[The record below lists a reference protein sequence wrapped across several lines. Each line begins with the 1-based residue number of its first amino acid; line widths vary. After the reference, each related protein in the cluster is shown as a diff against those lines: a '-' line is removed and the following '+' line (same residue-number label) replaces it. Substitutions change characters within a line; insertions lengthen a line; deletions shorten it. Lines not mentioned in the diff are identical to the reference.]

1 MTAYLIR
8 RLGSTLFA
16 IWAIATLVFLLVRVT
31 GDPAVL
37 LLSEQYTAADLVRV
51 RHRLGLD
58 QPLAGQYARFLAG
71 VPRLDFGR
79 SYRFDQPAR
88 ELVVERFP
96 ATLMLAVAALGIALV
111 ASVPL
116 GVLSAARRNSAFD
129 VSVSFF
135 SFLGFAV
142 PTFWL
147 GTMLLILFGVVLR
160 WLPTSGFGSWRHLV
174 LPAVTLA
181 TWPTGQF
188 TRILRSEMITA
199 LTEDYVRTAR
209 AKGLPGR
216 RILLVHTLRNAAL
229 TFITLVGL
237 VFGALLGGAVVTETI
252 FGWPGLGRLVIQA
265 TLSRDYPVVQT
276 VVILLALVFV
286 GINLLVDLAYAF
298 LDPRIR
304 LA

>member
-1 MTAYLIR
+1 MIAYLTR

-37 LLSEQYTAADLVRV
+37 LLSEQYTTADLARV

-58 QPLAGQYARFLAG
+58 QPLVVQYGRFLAG

-96 ATLMLAVAALGIALV
+96 ATLMLAVAALGIALL
-111 ASVPL
+111 ASIPL
-116 GVLSAARRNSAFD
+116 GVLSAARRNSALD
-129 VSVSFF
+129 VGVSFF

-174 LPAVTLA
+174 LPAITLA

-209 AKGLPGR
+209 AKGLPRR

>member
-37 LLSEQYTAADLVRV
+37 LLSEQYTTADLARV

-58 QPLAGQYARFLAG
+58 QPLAVQYARFLAG

-96 ATLMLAVAALGIALV
+96 ATLMLAVAALGVALLV
-111 ASVPL
+111 SIPL
-116 GVLSAARRNSAFD
+116 GVLSAARRNSALD
-129 VSVSFF
+129 VGISFF

-174 LPAVTLA
+174 LPAITLA

-216 RILLVHTLRNAAL
+216 RILLVHTFRNAAL

>member
-37 LLSEQYTAADLVRV
+37 LLSEQYTIADLARV

-58 QPLAGQYARFLAG
+58 QPLAVQYARFLAG

-96 ATLMLAVAALGIALV
+96 ATLMLAVAALGVALLV
-111 ASVPL
+111 SIPL

-174 LPAVTLA
+174 LPAITLA

-209 AKGLPGR
+209 AKGLPAR

>member
-1 MTAYLIR
+1 
-8 RLGSTLFA
+8 
-16 IWAIATLVFLLVRVT
+16 
-31 GDPAVL
+31 
-37 LLSEQYTAADLVRV
+37 
-51 RHRLGLD
+51 
-58 QPLAGQYARFLAG
+58 
-71 VPRLDFGR
+71 
-79 SYRFDQPAR
+79 
-88 ELVVERFP
+88 
-96 ATLMLAVAALGIALV
+96 MLAVAALGVALLV
-111 ASVPL
+111 SIPL
-116 GVLSAARRNSAFD
+116 GVLSAARRNSALD
-129 VSVSFF
+129 VGVSFF

-174 LPAVTLA
+174 LPAITLA

-216 RILLVHTLRNAAL
+216 RILLVHTFRNAAL

>member
-1 MTAYLIR
+1 MT
-8 RLGSTLFA
+8 
-16 IWAIATLVFLLVRVT
+16 
-31 GDPAVL
+31 
-37 LLSEQYTAADLVRV
+37 
-51 RHRLGLD
+51 
-58 QPLAGQYARFLAG
+58 G

-88 ELVVERFP
+88 ELVIERFP
-96 ATLMLAVAALGIALV
+96 ATFMLAATSLGLALL

-116 GVLSAARRNSAFD
+116 GVLSAARRNSVFD
-129 VSVSFF
+129 VGVSFL
-135 SFLGFAV
+135 SFLGFAT

-160 WLPTSGFGSWRHLV
+160 WLPTSGFGSWRHV
-174 LPAVTLA
+174 ILPAVTLA

-188 TRILRSEMITA
+188 TRILRSEMITT

-209 AKGLPGR
+209 AKGLSGR
-216 RILLVHTLRNAAL
+216 RILLVHALRNAAL
-229 TFITLVGL
+229 TFVTLVGL

-265 TLSRDYPVVQT
+265 TVSRDYPVVQT
-276 VVILLALVFV
+276 VVILLAVVFV
-286 GINLLVDLAYAF
+286 GINLIVDLAYAF

>member
-1 MTAYLIR
+1 MIPYLIR

-58 QPLAGQYARFLAG
+58 QPLAVQYARFLGG

-96 ATLMLAVAALGIALV
+96 ATLTLAVAALGLALL
-111 ASVPL
+111 ASIPL
-116 GVLSAARRNSAFD
+116 GVLSAARRNSALD
-129 VSVSFF
+129 VGVSFF

-174 LPAVTLA
+174 LPAITLA

>member
-1 MTAYLIR
+1 MTDYLIR

-37 LLSEQYTAADLVRV
+37 LLSEQYTIADLARV

-58 QPLAGQYARFLAG
+58 QPLAVQYARFLAG

-96 ATLMLAVAALGIALV
+96 ATLMLAVAALGVALLV
-111 ASVPL
+111 SIPL

-174 LPAVTLA
+174 LPAITLA

>member
-1 MTAYLIR
+1 MVAYLLR
-8 RLGSTLFA
+8 RLGSTIFA
-16 IWAIATLVFLLVRVT
+16 LWAIATLVFLLVRVT

-51 RHRLGLD
+51 RQRLGLD
-58 QPLAGQYARFLAG
+58 RPLAVQYAHFLAG
-71 VPRLDFGR
+71 VPRLDFGK
-79 SYRFDQPAR
+79 SYRFDQSAR

-96 ATLMLAVAALGIALV
+96 ATLMLTISALGVALV
-111 ASVPL
+111 TSVPL
-116 GVLSAARRNSAFD
+116 GVISAARRNSGLD
-129 VSVSFF
+129 VGVSFL

-160 WLPTSGFGSWRHLV
+160 WLPTSGFGTWQHLI

-181 TWPTGQF
+181 TWPMGQF

-216 RILLVHTLRNAAL
+216 RVLLVHTLRNALL

-252 FGWPGLGRLVIQA
+252 FGWPGMGRLVIQA
-265 TLSRDYPVVQT
+265 TVSRDYPVVQT
-276 VVILLALVFV
+276 VVILLAALFV
-286 GINLLVDLAYAF
+286 GINLIVDMLYAV
-298 LDPRIR
+298 LDPRVR
-304 LA
+304 LG

>member
-16 IWAIATLVFLLVRVT
+16 VWAIATLVFLLVRVT

-37 LLSEQYTAADLVRV
+37 LLSEQYTTADLVRV

-58 QPLAGQYARFLAG
+58 QPLAVQYARFMAG

-96 ATLMLAVAALGIALV
+96 ATLMLAVAALGIALL
-111 ASVPL
+111 ASIPL
-116 GVLSAARRNSAFD
+116 GVLSASRRNSAFD
-129 VSVSFF
+129 VGVSFF
-135 SFLGFAV
+135 SFLGFAI

-209 AKGLPGR
+209 AKGLPRR

-265 TLSRDYPVVQT
+265 TVSRDYPVVQT

>member
-1 MTAYLIR
+1 
-8 RLGSTLFA
+8 
-16 IWAIATLVFLLVRVT
+16 
-31 GDPAVL
+31 
-37 LLSEQYTAADLVRV
+37 
-51 RHRLGLD
+51 
-58 QPLAGQYARFLAG
+58 
-71 VPRLDFGR
+71 
-79 SYRFDQPAR
+79 
-88 ELVVERFP
+88 
-96 ATLMLAVAALGIALV
+96 
-111 ASVPL
+111 
-116 GVLSAARRNSAFD
+116 
-129 VSVSFF
+129 
-135 SFLGFAV
+135 
-142 PTFWL
+142 
-147 GTMLLILFGVVLR
+147 MLLILFGVVLR

-174 LPAVTLA
+174 LPAITLA

-216 RILLVHTLRNAAL
+216 RILLVHTFRNAAL

>member
-37 LLSEQYTAADLVRV
+37 LLSEQYTTADLARV

-58 QPLAGQYARFLAG
+58 QPLAVQYARFLAG

-96 ATLMLAVAALGIALV
+96 ATLMLAVAALGVALLV
-111 ASVPL
+111 SIPL
-116 GVLSAARRNSAFD
+116 GVLSAARRNSALD
-129 VSVSFF
+129 IGVSFF

-174 LPAVTLA
+174 LPAITLA

-216 RILLVHTLRNAAL
+216 RILLVHTFRNAAL

>member
-1 MTAYLIR
+1 MVSYLIR

-37 LLSEQYTAADLVRV
+37 LLSEQYTTADLTRV

-58 QPLAGQYARFLAG
+58 QPLAVQYVRFLTG

-96 ATLMLAVAALGIALV
+96 ATFTLAATSLGLALL

-116 GVLSAARRNSAFD
+116 GVLSAARRNSVFD
-129 VSVSFF
+129 VAVSFL
-135 SFLGFAV
+135 SFLGFAI

-160 WLPTSGFGSWRHLV
+160 WLPTSGFGSWQHLV

-229 TFITLVGL
+229 TFVTLVGL

-265 TLSRDYPVVQT
+265 TVSRDYPVVQT
-276 VVILLALVFV
+276 VVILLAVVFV
-286 GINLLVDLAYAF
+286 GINLIVDLAYAF

>member
-1 MTAYLIR
+1 MIPYLIR

-58 QPLAGQYARFLAG
+58 QPLAVQYARFLGG

-96 ATLMLAVAALGIALV
+96 ATLTLAVAALGLALL
-111 ASVPL
+111 ASIPL
-116 GVLSAARRNSAFD
+116 GVLSAARRNSALD
-129 VSVSFF
+129 VGVSFF

-147 GTMLLILFGVVLR
+147 GTMLLILFGVVLG

-174 LPAVTLA
+174 LPAITLA

>member
-1 MTAYLIR
+1 MVAYLTR

-37 LLSEQYTAADLVRV
+37 LLSEQYTTADLARV

-58 QPLAGQYARFLAG
+58 QPLVVQYGRFLAG

-96 ATLMLAVAALGIALV
+96 ATLMLAVAALGIALL
-111 ASVPL
+111 ASIPL
-116 GVLSAARRNSAFD
+116 GVLSAARRNSALD
-129 VSVSFF
+129 VGVSFF

-174 LPAVTLA
+174 LPAITLA

-209 AKGLPGR
+209 AKGLPSR

>member
-16 IWAIATLVFLLVRVT
+16 VWAIATLVFLLVRVT

-37 LLSEQYTAADLVRV
+37 LLSEQYTTADLVRV

-58 QPLAGQYARFLAG
+58 QPLAVQYARFMAG

-96 ATLMLAVAALGIALV
+96 ATLMLAVAALGIALL
-111 ASVPL
+111 ASIPL

-129 VSVSFF
+129 VGVSFF
-135 SFLGFAV
+135 SFLGFAI

-265 TLSRDYPVVQT
+265 TVSRDYPVVQT

-286 GINLLVDLAYAF
+286 GINLIVDLAYAF

>member
-16 IWAIATLVFLLVRVT
+16 SWAIATLVFLLVRVT